1 MKIYYASSIRGVNS
15 KEKSFF
21 DGKIV
26 EYLLHHGFVLG
37 GSIING
43 TFNPFGETKLED
55 SEIHDREV
63 NWLRESNILIAEVT
77 YPSLGVGYI
86 ISKAIQYKKKIMC
99 LYMPSGKELSA
110 MVKGNK
116 DLKVVEYNTIEEA
129 KSLIGKF
136 LSNLEEKI
144 DSTYTIT
151 EINKEA
157 FNGLITGKKKYKV
170 L

>member
-1 MKIYYASSIRGVNS
+1 MKIYYASSIRGFNS
-15 KEKSFF
+15 QEKSFF

-43 TFNPFGETKLED
+43 TFNPFGETKIKD

-63 NWLRESNILIAEVT
+63 NWLRESNILISEVT

-86 ISKAIQYKKKIMC
+86 ISKAIQYKKKILC
-99 LYMPSGKELSA
+99 LYRPSERVLSA

-116 DLKVVEYNTIEEA
+116 ALKVDEYNTIEEA

-136 LSNLEEKI
+136 LSNFEGKI
-144 DSTYTIT
+144 DITHTIT

-157 FNGLITGKKKYKV
+157 FKGLITGRKKHKV